1 MNVYDRSGKLVT
13 RDYEKKTANIAEN
26 SKAAKARADAM
37 SAQWEQERARR
48 EAEKQQEKARKEA
61 EARARKEAA
70 EREKVRKAT
79 EEFNRRA
86 QEAAKAQQEEQ
97 RRQQAKQNMQSI
109 PALKR
114 VDAVNGFNMPSIQQD
129 NTALNQGPISLPT
142 IDPDAKNRI
151 IPRDVNVKENSL
163 PVALQNNYKIATETD
178 LDKQIQGYLSAGK
191 LTKEQKKEAKNVLKQ
206 EKQRRKELF
215 ASGNTDAMIP
225 GTDEYQRNK
234 NFDDL
239 TAKVNSNFGY
249 GLVSPF
255 AKISDLALKGI
266 EKLTG
271 TEDSQG
277 AEVMNQQMRDFY
289 NRDKLAAEQ
298 APIAHGVGNF
308 VGQAGIYSATNPLF
322 DAGAEAVGVTSNLG
336 KFAVNQLAQNA
347 QDLALDTAPTYNQN
361 ISMGM
366 SEDEAKKEALKGIGL
381 NAAGNL
387 IMGAGSELLGNFL
400 PKLKANKGA
409 DAINQIDDQI
419 QTLQK
424 QSDDATAE
432 IQRLS
437 NQVPEVAEAPVDVP
451 KLEGPAEAPV
461 NSLDNITP
469 QKVANS
475 PIEAGVDN
483 APINSEVLPKVDVDR
498 LIAEPQKAI
507 GKAKRQSFT
516 DKKGSLHRYEQ
527 LYDDSPELTE
537 VEIYKDKNNK
547 WRVGK
552 HWEDMGADRD
562 IARFDD
568 LLENSEGRAMSFD
581 TKEDAVKEFEKR
593 LKTRKYSDYV
603 PEFDPDEALPFLS
616 KKNTVNATGNN
627 FSVMNEDTGINGFRG
642 ADETPEIRMDATDGI
657 KGDGVIPETNVE
669 RLTEQ
674 PDELTAEMRERG
686 FHESSRNRGAIP
698 DDVKQALKEQDS
710 IDRNMY
716 SQLHNWQTEDH
727 AIELWDEINTFDEAE
742 QRLKSLANSHDAA
755 AVPFARR
762 LVSAYSESGQTENAL
777 RVMDEV
783 AESLTKA
790 GQYTQAAVLGLT
802 KDNPLTAL
810 KYAEKEINNINI
822 AGKEKY
828 GKRWK
833 DFIMS
838 EDEKSL
844 FTNLKPGD
852 ETGIQNAFETIGK
865 RIEHEYPATLR
876 EQLKEAT
883 HVAMLLN
890 PRTMSR
896 NVIANVP
903 TLGMRAAGNRVE
915 AVGQRLAHL
924 VNKDID
930 VNQAL
935 LGGGIK
941 DRKLAKEVY
950 EKPEIQ
956 ALFDALDGKYN
967 ETNRI
972 SKHIKTKQMFK
983 GNNPIDG
990 FIDGILG
997 GYWNENGG
1005 LISKANK
1012 ALGAEGNKSALEALR
1027 QSTYKLLELGD
1038 TPFVKENF
1046 VARLA
1051 SEIKTKGW
1059 KSADDITPDAI
1070 QRALKESLEA
1080 TYKDPN
1086 RLSKI
1091 LLNMKKDM
1099 GIVGEG
1105 IAPFGQTLGSIGM
1118 RSYEYSPAG
1127 AMVSLGRI
1135 ASSAAKNDSKAVAE
1149 GIRQLSK
1156 GLTGSGM
1163 ILAGMA
1169 LFKSGLITGDYSDDP
1184 NIKEAQKRAGFKP
1197 YAIHLGDKY
1206 YTFDWM
1212 QPASV
1217 SGIIGIALAQAVEDK
1232 SNPAEALGEGAIAA
1246 GNAWFNQSAF
1256 KSLAELLGS
1265 ENGQDEQGP
1274 ARKLADM
1281 LLEMPMRL
1289 IPSAVGATARTID
1302 PAYRDTYDQTSYG
1315 NNYKNQVIAKIPG
1328 LSKKLPQS
1336 YDMWGQPRMR
1346 AGSTGEAAFQQYV
1359 NPGEYSEENL
1369 NDLDAKIKA
1378 IYDEYPDK
1386 RLYPD
1391 KIPYSISAGDFSM
1404 KLNNEQ
1410 HSELTRVQGG
1420 YNSELATAMFD
1431 NAGFNSLSNESKAEV
1446 ADSVY
1451 SAARDIAFYRLYGK
1465 EPTSDNKKA
1474 LEVLHSKGKE
1484 EFINYLSRK
1493 EDLKSLGVDNS
1504 DKMQNLLAEGGKEA
1518 VQQYLDVKKKATT
1531 KNKSGKDDQKKAD
1544 LMREILA
1551 LPEDK
1556 QAAMYDAFGSN
1567 VCSTDKEKAAY
1578 EKGGAEAAI
1587 NEYRRAT
1594 AEAERKAA
1602 KDAAERKKD
1611 ATDAGVSVTQLDT
1624 LQKQLAD
1631 AGAINSPDT
1640 VKYYNHAKQT
1650 IPSLTTKEYAE
1661 TVRHIGGED
1670 KKISQ
1675 KEMLNY
1681 FNTNNLDAETV
1692 NKYWNA
1698 YGEWKRVPKLKNGK
1712 WVAR

>member
-1 MNVYDRSGKLVT
+1 
-13 RDYEKKTANIAEN
+13 
-26 SKAAKARADAM
+26 
-37 SAQWEQERARR
+37 
-48 EAEKQQEKARKEA
+48 
-61 EARARKEAA
+61 
-70 EREKVRKAT
+70 
-79 EEFNRRA
+79 
-86 QEAAKAQQEEQ
+86 
-97 RRQQAKQNMQSI
+97 
-109 PALKR
+109 
-114 VDAVNGFNMPSIQQD
+114 
-129 NTALNQGPISLPT
+129 
-142 IDPDAKNRI
+142 
-151 IPRDVNVKENSL
+151 
-163 PVALQNNYKIATETD
+163 
-178 LDKQIQGYLSAGK
+178 
-191 LTKEQKKEAKNVLKQ
+191 
-206 EKQRRKELF
+206 
-215 ASGNTDAMIP
+215 
-225 GTDEYQRNK
+225 
-234 NFDDL
+234 
-239 TAKVNSNFGY
+239 
-249 GLVSPF
+249 
-255 AKISDLALKGI
+255 
-266 EKLTG
+266 
-271 TEDSQG
+271 
-277 AEVMNQQMRDFY
+277 MRDFY

-298 APIAHGVGNF
+298 SPIAHGVGNF
-308 VGQAGIYSATNPLF
+308 IGQAGIYSATNPLF

-366 SEDEAKKEALKGIGL
+366 SEDEAKKEALKGMAA
-381 NAAGNL
+381 NAVGNL
-387 IMGAGSELLGNFL
+387 VMGAGAEAARRIIPRLRLGQ
-400 PKLKANKGA
+400 GA
-409 DAINQIDDQI
+409 DAINQIDDQM
-419 QTLQK
+419 QTLQR

-437 NQVPEVAEAPVDVP
+437 NEVPEVAEAPVDVP

-461 NSLDNITP
+461 NTLNDITP
-469 QKVANS
+469 EKVANS
-475 PIEAGVDN
+475 PVEAIRGAEVDN
-483 APINSEVLPKVDVDR
+483 PT
-498 LIAEPQKAI
+498 
-507 GKAKRQSFT
+507 F
-516 DKKGSLHRYEQ
+516 
-527 LYDDSPELTE
+527 
-537 VEIYKDKNNK
+537 
-547 WRVGK
+547 
-552 HWEDMGADRD
+552 
-562 IARFDD
+562 
-568 LLENSEGRAMSFD
+568 
-581 TKEDAVKEFEKR
+581 
-593 LKTRKYSDYV
+593 
-603 PEFDPDEALPFLS
+603 
-616 KKNTVNATGNN
+616 
-627 FSVMNEDTGINGFRG
+627 MNEDTGINGFRG
-642 ADETPEIRMDATDGI
+642 ANETPEVRMDATDGI
-657 KGDGVIPETNVE
+657 KGDDVIPETNVE

-686 FHESSRNRGAIP
+686 FHESSRDRGAIP

-833 DFIMS
+833 DFVMS

-852 ETGIQNAFETIGK
+852 ETGIQNAFEAIGK

-896 NVIANVP
+896 NVIANIP

-930 VNQAL
+930 VNQSL

-950 EKPEIQ
+950 DKPEIQ

-1038 TPFVKENF
+1038 SPFVKENF

-1051 SEIKTKGW
+1051 SEIKAKGW

-1127 AMVSLGRI
+1127 AMVSLGKI

-1289 IPSAVGATARTID
+1289 IPSAVGATARTAD
-1302 PAYRDTYDQTSYG
+1302 PAYRDTYDQTSYW
-1315 NNYKNQVIAKIPG
+1315 NNYKNQVMAKIPG
-1328 LSKKLPQS
+1328 LSKELPQS

-1369 NDLDAKIKA
+1369 NDLDTKIKA

-1391 KIPYSISAGDFSM
+1391 KIPYSISSGDFNM

-1420 YNSELATAMFD
+1420 YNSELASAMLD

-1446 ADSVY
+1446 ADNVY
-1451 SAARDIAFYRLYGK
+1451 SAARDIAFYRVYGK

-1474 LEVLHSKGKE
+1474 LEILHSKGKE

-1493 EDLKSLGVDNS
+1493 EELKSLGVDNS
-1504 DKMQNLLAEGGKEA
+1504 DKMQDLLAEGGKEA
-1518 VQQYLDVKKKATT
+1518 VQQYLDVKNKATT

-1551 LPEDK
+1551 LPKDQ
-1556 QAAMYDAFGSN
+1556 QAAMYDAFGSD
-1567 VCSTDKEKAAY
+1567 VCSTNKEKAAY

-1587 NEYRRAT
+1587 NEYKRAQ
-1594 AEAERKAA
+1594 AETERKAKEKA
-1602 KDAAERKKD
+1602 DK
-1611 ATDAGVSVTQLDT
+1611 AGVSVQQLGD
-1624 LQKQLAD
+1624 LRKQLAGY
-1631 AGAINSPDT
+1631 GAVDSDTT
-1640 VKYYNHAKQT
+1640 VKYYNHARQT

-1681 FNTNNLDAETV
+1681 FNTNNLDADTV
-1692 NKYWNA
+1692 NRYWNA